1 MMWQSFRY
9 TGNASVFSRSV
20 AMAVVSITHMGMDML
35 LLLMV
40 MLMGM
45 PVGPIRRHAIQF
57 CPAVRMVVME
67 IGMGWVVV
75 VPVVMA

>member
-1 MMWQSFRY
+1 
-9 TGNASVFSRSV
+9 
-20 AMAVVSITHMGMDML
+20 MAVVSITHMGMDML
-35 LLLMV
+35 LLLMM

-45 PVGPIRRHAIQF
+45 PVGPIRRHTIQF
-57 CPAVRMVVME
+57 CPAVRMVVMK